1 MNIPLNIDWQQ
12 ILLHLFNF
20 AILAFGLYFLL
31 YKPIKKFMDERV
43 KYFEDMN
50 KQAESKLNES
60 EKIKSEYEAKLS
72 GVQSE
77 IDEKKAQAVK
87 KANEQTAKQLET
99 AKAQAKEIVENA
111 KVAAEQEKKNTIEQ
125 ARKEIADIAKAAV
138 GKLLTESNGSVDSFI
153 EATKESENK

>member
-31 YKPIKKFMDERV
+31 YKPVKKFMDERV
-43 KYFEDMN
+43 KYFDDMN
-50 KQAESKLNES
+50 KEAENKLNES

-72 GVQSE
+72 EAQSE
-77 IDEKKAQAVK
+77 IDSKKAEAIK
-87 KANEQTAKQLET
+87 KANEQVALQLEN

-111 KVAAEQEKKNTIEQ
+111 KAQAEQEKKNTLEQ
-125 ARKEIADIAKAAV
+125 ARKDIADIAKEAI
-138 GKLLTESNGSVDSFI
+138 GKLLTENDGSIDSFI
-153 EATKESENK
+153 EATKESGNK